1 MTQLPRRV
9 RGLLIA
15 FAILAL
21 SAGAAA
27 AARPAFSTPEAA
39 ADGLERATE
48 ASGIDVPRAGPP
60 EAIEPAADEGEEEDE
75 PEEPLAEEPLEEDG
89 DDAEAAEHP
98 DNHGAAVSE
107 AAQADTPEEFD
118 NHGQYVRSVA
128 TDNHGHDPERATGKA
143 RAEQVKPTR

>member
-1 MTQLPRRV
+1 VT
-9 RGLLIA
+9 
-15 FAILAL
+15 
-21 SAGAAA
+21 
-27 AARPAFSTPEAA
+27 
-39 ADGLERATE
+39 
-48 ASGIDVPRAGPP
+48 
-60 EAIEPAADEGEEEDE
+60 DEDEDE
-75 PEEPLAEEPLEEDG
+75 PEEPIAEEPAEENGDG
-89 DDAEAAEHP
+89 AEAAEP

>member
-1 MTQLPRRV
+1 MTQLPRRL

-21 SAGAAA
+21 SASAAA
-27 AARPAFSTPEAA
+27 AARPTLSTPEAA

-48 ASGIDVPRAGPP
+48 ASGIEVPAGPP
-60 EAIEPAADEGEEEDE
+60 EADEPVTDEDEEE
-75 PEEPLAEEPLEEDG
+75 AEEPIAEEPAEDEEG
-89 DDAEAAEHP
+89 DDAGTSDLE
-98 DNHGAAVSE
+98 NHGAAVSE

>member
-15 FAILAL
+15 LAIVAL

-27 AARPAFSTPEAA
+27 AARPPFSTPEAA

-60 EAIEPAADEGEEEDE
+60 EPREPEADEPEDE
-75 PEEPLAEEPLEEDG
+75 PEEPVAEEPEEENG
-89 DDAEAAEHP
+89 EGTEAAEHP

-107 AAQADTPEEFD
+107 AAQGDAPEEFD

>member
-1 MTQLPRRV
+1 MTQLPRRI

-15 FAILAL
+15 LAILAL
-21 SAGAAA
+21 SAGVAS

-48 ASGIDVPRAGPP
+48 ASGIEVPRAGPP
-60 EAIEPAADEGEEEDE
+60 EANEPVTDEDEDE
-75 PEEPLAEEPLEEDG
+75 PEEPIAEEPAEENGDG
-89 DDAEAAEHP
+89 AEAAEP

-143 RAEQVKPTR
+143 RAERVKPTR